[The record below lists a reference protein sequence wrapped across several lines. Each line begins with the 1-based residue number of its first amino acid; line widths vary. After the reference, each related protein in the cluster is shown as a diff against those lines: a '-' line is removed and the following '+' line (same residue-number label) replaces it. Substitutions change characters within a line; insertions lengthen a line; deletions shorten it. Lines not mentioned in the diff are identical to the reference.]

1 MRLTPAWPPRG
12 PRDAGFT
19 LTELLV
25 AIIILGLV
33 TASLAAALIG
43 WMRNSDDTYD
53 RLVLSHDAQ
62 LSAAYFARDV
72 ASLGIRDYAVSGMPF
87 KQSISENVPVT
98 CGSTT
103 IPSVLVRL
111 LSDRWGE
118 VPDGPDPDT
127 DPDWT
132 SGEDVVAYY
141 LESPTG
147 ITRLHRLRCSGTTVD
162 DTVVAHNVRTEDEFG
177 NKLTSLSCSPT
188 CAAAAP
194 DEVTLKLTVTRP
206 SGDDYKI
213 TLTGQRRQT

>member
-1 MRLTPAWPPRG
+1 MRLIPAWRPRG
-12 PRDAGFT
+12 HRDAGFT

-25 AIIILGLV
+25 AIIILGVV

-72 ASLGIRDYAVSGMPF
+72 ASFGVRDHDAANMPF
-87 KQSISENVPVT
+87 KQSIAEKVPVT

-103 IPSVLVRL
+103 ISTALVLFR
-111 LSDRWGE
+111 SDRWLFA
-118 VPDGPDPDT
+118 DGDDADT
-127 DPDWT
+127 EPEWT
-132 SGEDVVAYY
+132 SAEDVVAYY
-141 LESPTG
+141 LESETETT
-147 ITRLHRLRCSGTTVD
+147 TRLHRLRCSGTSVD
-162 DTVVAHNVRTEDEFG
+162 DVVVVHNVRTKDEFG
-177 NKLTSLSCSPT
+177 TKLTSLSCSPT

-194 DEVTLKLTVTRP
+194 DEVTLTLIVTRP